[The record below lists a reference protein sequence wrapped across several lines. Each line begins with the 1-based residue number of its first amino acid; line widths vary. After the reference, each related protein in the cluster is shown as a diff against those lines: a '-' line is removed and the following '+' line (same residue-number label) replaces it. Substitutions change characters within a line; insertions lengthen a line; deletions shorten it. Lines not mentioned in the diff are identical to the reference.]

1 MAGLIAI
8 LTAGCDS
15 TIHRSEI
22 IGGVDTLSID
32 AKQRLMIVGDRF
44 GDDVR
49 IAPQPRVS
57 CSEPSPDAMVAK
69 AAALAVSAAV
79 NAGDNGAGSG
89 GGGGG
94 FSETAANIG
103 FRDHTVQM
111 LRDGYYR
118 LCEAYMNGGI
128 TEKAYRNVIL
138 NADTFMVVASALQA
152 LGSNQ
157 VVPPTVIT
165 AGSIS
170 NTRGDASGGQAAI
183 ENGGAIII
191 TDPKTGATTT
201 VPVSVQAISSSTVTI
216 SADNA
221 AVAAAIIRDYLRFRQ
236 RLAVETAL
244 ADKKDER
251 EMKARGL
258 K

>member
-157 VVPPTVIT
+157 VVPPVVIT
-165 AGSIS
+165 AGSIN
-170 NTRGDASGGQAAI
+170 NTKGDASGATAAV
-183 ENGGAIII
+183 EGGGVLV
-191 TDPKTGATTT
+191 TSPSG
-201 VPVSVQAISSSTVTI
+201 VVSTVQTATI
-216 SADNA
+216 QPLGTANFRMSADNA
-221 AVAAAIIRDYLRFRQ
+221 EVAAGIIRDYLRFRQ
-236 RLAVETAL
+236 KLNAETA
-244 ADKKDER
+244 AMDKADER
-251 EMKARGL
+251 ALKARGV